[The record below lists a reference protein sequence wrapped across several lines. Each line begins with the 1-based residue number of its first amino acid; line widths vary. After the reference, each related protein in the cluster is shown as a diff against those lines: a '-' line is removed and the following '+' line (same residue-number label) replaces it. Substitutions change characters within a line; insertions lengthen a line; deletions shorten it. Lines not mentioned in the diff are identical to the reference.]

1 VALCLQRGDR
11 LYGRYWG
18 SEPTYKALHF
28 ELCYHRPIE
37 ACIENGWTRFEAG
50 AQGSH
55 KLKRGLRP
63 RPTYSLHWIRHAGLR
78 AAIAD
83 AMARETEMIERDM
96 ALLDA
101 HAPFR
106 KE

>member
-1 VALCLQRGDR
+1 

-18 SEPTYKALHF
+18 SEPEFGGLHF

-37 ACIENGWTRFEAG
+37 ACIDAGWTRFEAG
-50 AQGSH
+50 AQGIH

-63 RPTYSLHWIRHAGLR
+63 HETWSAHWIRHPGLR

-83 AMARETEMIERDM
+83 ALGREAEMVERDIE
-96 ALLDA
+96 LLDA
-101 HAPFR
+101 HAPFKR
-106 KE
+106 SP